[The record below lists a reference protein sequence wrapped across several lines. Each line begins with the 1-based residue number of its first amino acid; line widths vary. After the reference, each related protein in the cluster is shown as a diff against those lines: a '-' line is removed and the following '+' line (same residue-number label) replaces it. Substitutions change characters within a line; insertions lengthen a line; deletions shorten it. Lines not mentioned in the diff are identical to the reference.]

1 VKAAVSPCRCP
12 SPVAEKN
19 EMKGERTMNN
29 EVVILIAEDD
39 EGHAGLIRKNLARAG
54 IANQLLHFKDG
65 QEIMDF
71 LFRKGDGQK
80 RQSGTAYVLLLDI
93 RMPKID
99 GVEVLEQVKADPEL
113 RKIPVIMIT
122 TTDDPREVEKCHALG
137 CSNYIAKP
145 IDYENFVNAIR
156 QLGLFLAVVEV
167 PKVNGGN

>member
-1 VKAAVSPCRCP
+1 
-12 SPVAEKN
+12 
-19 EMKGERTMNN
+19 MNN

-54 IANQLLHFKDG
+54 IANELLHFKDG

-71 LFRKGDGQK
+71 LFRKGEGHK

-93 RMPKID
+93 RMPKLD
-99 GVEVLEQVKADPEL
+99 GVEVLAQVKTNPEL

-145 IDYENFVNAIR
+145 IEYESFVNAIR